1 MSEVKTAAA
10 DPHASA
16 KEMVTDVFV
25 RGARQGWGIA
35 IGSMLPNVLMAFVII
50 KALQITGLLKLIG
63 IACGPVMAVFGLP
76 GEAAPVLLAA
86 WGLALVSAFLVPSP
100 CSVRVRSTARIWR
113 F

>member
-35 IGSMLPNVLMAFVII
+35 IGSILPNV
-50 KALQITGLLKLIG
+50 
-63 IACGPVMAVFGLP
+63 
-76 GEAAPVLLAA
+76 
-86 WGLALVSAFLVPSP
+86 
-100 CSVRVRSTARIWR
+100 
-113 F
+113 